1 MIDGLNRYNLDVAQ
15 MALRGKDGKRL
26 DVVAK
31 AVPPGK
37 AIAKKIVKG

>member
-15 MALRGKDGKRL
+15 MALRVKDGKRL

-31 AVPPGK
+31 AVPLDR
-37 AIAKKIVKG
+37 AVAKKIVKG